1 MINVNYENV
10 EKLVNKENNF
20 LKASGKLIQE
30 TYQDFIWFSNT
41 FYTAEKKVKDKNL
54 DSGVTKAVNEEL
66 KKQGKDFYQVVKKCS
81 PNHKSAMRKLGK
93 NPDQSIKVVEGKIK
107 DCKNKKKPFKAD
119 TIRGLGSLLNTAPA
133 EKTLDE
139 VITDF
144 FTSTTK
150 KFDISNAKLVE
161 AIANNQSK
169 DSHEKSLDDQQSN
182 QLDDLAKAFHDRLA
196 DNQVAK
202 DMQLVASNS

>member
-1 MINVNYENV
+1 MINVNFKNV

-20 LKASGKLIQE
+20 LKASNQLVQE
-30 TYQDFIWFSNT
+30 TYKDFIWFSNM
-41 FYTAEKKVKDKNL
+41 FYTTEKKVKDKNL
-54 DSGVTKAVNEEL
+54 DKGVAKAVDEAMQA
-66 KKQGKDFYQVVKKCS
+66 QGKDFYQVVKKCT

-93 NPDQSIKVVEGKIK
+93 NPEKSVKVVEAKIK
-107 DCKNKKKPFKAD
+107 DCKDKKKPFKAD
-119 TIRGLGSLLNTAPA
+119 TIRGLGSLLNVAPT

-144 FTSTTK
+144 FNSTTK
-150 KFDISNAKLVE
+150 KFDISTVKLVE

-169 DSHEKSLDDQQSN
+169 NNAEKVLDDQQAE
-182 QLDDLAKAFHDRLA
+182 QLHDIE
-196 DNQVAK
+196 VAK

>member
-1 MINVNYENV
+1 MINVNYKNV
-10 EKLVNKENNF
+10 EKLINKENNF
-20 LKASGKLIQE
+20 LKASGQLIQQ

-41 FYTAEKKVKDKNL
+41 FYIAEKKVKDKKL
-54 DSGVTKAVNEEL
+54 DKGVSKAIDEEL
-66 KKQGKDFYQVVKKCS
+66 KKQGKDFYQVVKKCT

-107 DCKNKKKPFKAD
+107 DCKDKKKPFKAE

-144 FTSTTK
+144 FKSTTK

-169 DSHEKSLDDQQSN
+169 NTAEKSLDDQQSK
-182 QLDDLAKAFHDRLA
+182 QLHDIE
-196 DNQVAK
+196 VAK
-202 DMQLVASNS
+202 DMQLVANS

>member
-1 MINVNYENV
+1 MINVNFKNV

-20 LKASGKLIQE
+20 LKASNQLVQE
-30 TYQDFIWFSNT
+30 TYKDFIWFSNM
-41 FYTAEKKVKDKNL
+41 FYTTEKKVKDKNQ
-54 DSGVTKAVNEEL
+54 DKGVAKAVDEAMQA
-66 KKQGKDFYQVVKKCS
+66 QGKDFYQVVKKCT

-93 NPDQSIKVVEGKIK
+93 NPEKSVKVVEAKIK
-107 DCKNKKKPFKAD
+107 DCKDKKKPFKAD
-119 TIRGLGSLLNTAPA
+119 TIRGLGSLLNVAPT

-144 FTSTTK
+144 FNSTTK
-150 KFDISNAKLVE
+150 KFDISTVKLVE

-169 DSHEKSLDDQQSN
+169 NNEEKSLDDQQVQ
-182 QLDDLAKAFHDRLA
+182 QLHDIE
-196 DNQVAK
+196 VAK

>member
-1 MINVNYENV
+1 MINVNYKNV

-20 LKASGKLIQE
+20 LKSSGNLIQDI
-30 TYQDFIWFSNT
+30 YKDFIWFSNM
-41 FYTAEKKVKDKNL
+41 FYIAEKKIKDKNL
-54 DSGVTKAVNEEL
+54 DKGVSKAIDEEL
-66 KKQGKDFYQVVKKCS
+66 QKQGKDFYQVVKKCT

-93 NPDQSIKVVEGKIK
+93 NAEHSVKVVEAKIK
-107 DCKNKKKPFKAD
+107 DCKDKKKPFKAD
-119 TIRGLGSLLNTAPA
+119 TIRGLGSLLNVPPA

-144 FTSTTK
+144 FNSTTK
-150 KFDISNAKLVE
+150 KFDISTVKLVE

-169 DSHEKSLDDQQSN
+169 NNAEKSLNDQQSK
-182 QLDDLAKAFHDRLA
+182 QLHDIE
-196 DNQVAK
+196 VAK

>member
-1 MINVNYENV
+1 MINVNYKNV
-10 EKLVNKENNF
+10 EKLINKENNF
-20 LKASGKLIQE
+20 LKASGQLIQQ

-41 FYTAEKKVKDKNL
+41 FYIAEKKVKDKKL
-54 DSGVTKAVNEEL
+54 DKGVSKAIDEEL
-66 KKQGKDFYQVVKKCS
+66 KKQGKDFYQVVKKCT

-107 DCKNKKKPFKAD
+107 DCKDKKKPFKAE

-144 FTSTTK
+144 FKSTTK

-169 DSHEKSLDDQQSN
+169 NSHEKSLDDQQSK
-182 QLDDLAKAFHDRLA
+182 QLHDIE
-196 DNQVAK
+196 VAK
-202 DMQLVASNS
+202 DMQLVANS

>member
-1 MINVNYENV
+1 MINVNFKNV

-20 LKASGKLIQE
+20 LKASNQLVQE
-30 TYQDFIWFSNT
+30 TYKDFIWFSNM
-41 FYTAEKKVKDKNL
+41 FYTTEKKVKDKNL
-54 DSGVTKAVNEEL
+54 DKGVAKAVDEAMQA
-66 KKQGKDFYQVVKKCS
+66 QGKDFYQVVKKCT

-93 NPDQSIKVVEGKIK
+93 NPEKSVKVVEAKIK
-107 DCKNKKKPFKAD
+107 DCKDKKKPFKAD
-119 TIRGLGSLLNTAPA
+119 TIRGLGSLLNVAPT

-144 FTSTTK
+144 FNSTTK
-150 KFDISNAKLVE
+150 KFDISTVKLVE

-169 DSHEKSLDDQQSN
+169 NNEEKSLDDQQVQ
-182 QLDDLAKAFHDRLA
+182 QLHDIE
-196 DNQVAK
+196 VAK

>member
-1 MINVNYENV
+1 MINVNFKNV

-20 LKASGKLIQE
+20 LKSSSELIQN
-30 TYQDFIWFSNT
+30 TYKDFIWFSNM

-54 DSGVTKAVNEEL
+54 DSGVKEAIKKEL
-66 KKQGKDFYQVVKKCS
+66 QNVGQDFYQVVKKCTA
-81 PNHKSAMRKLGK
+81 NHLTAMRKLGK
-93 NPDQSIKVVEGKIK
+93 NPDQSVKVVEAKIK
-107 DCKNKKKPFKAD
+107 DCKEKKKSFKAD
-119 TIRGLGSLLNTAPA
+119 TIRGLGNLLNTAPA

-144 FTSTTK
+144 FNSTTK
-150 KFDISNAKLVE
+150 KFDISTVKLVE

-169 DSHEKSLDDQQSN
+169 NNAEK
-182 QLDDLAKAFHDRLA
+182 DL
-196 DNQVAK
+196 DNQQAEQLHDIEVAK

>member
-1 MINVNYENV
+1 MINVNYKNV

-20 LKASGKLIQE
+20 LKSSNTLIQDI
-30 TYQDFIWFSNT
+30 YKDFIWFSNM
-41 FYTAEKKVKDKNL
+41 FYIAEKKIKDKNL
-54 DSGVTKAVNEEL
+54 DKGVSKAIDEEL
-66 KKQGKDFYQVVKKCS
+66 QKQGKDFYQVVKKCT

-93 NPDQSIKVVEGKIK
+93 NAEHSVKVVEAKIK
-107 DCKNKKKPFKAD
+107 DCKDKKKPFKAD
-119 TIRGLGSLLNTAPA
+119 TIRGLGSLLNVPPA

-144 FTSTTK
+144 FNSTTK
-150 KFDISNAKLVE
+150 KFDISTVKLVE

-169 DSHEKSLDDQQSN
+169 NNAEKSLNDQQSK
-182 QLDDLAKAFHDRLA
+182 QLHDIE
-196 DNQVAK
+196 VAK

>member
-1 MINVNYENV
+1 MINVNYKNV

-20 LKASGKLIQE
+20 LKSSGSLIQDI
-30 TYQDFIWFSNT
+30 YKDFIWFSNM
-41 FYTAEKKVKDKNL
+41 FYIAEKKIKDKNL
-54 DSGVTKAVNEEL
+54 DKGVAKAIDEEL
-66 KKQGKDFYQVVKKCS
+66 KKQGKDFYQVVKKCT

-93 NPDQSIKVVEGKIK
+93 DAENSVKVVEAKIK
-107 DCKNKKKPFKAD
+107 DCKDKKKPFKAD
-119 TIRGLGSLLNTAPA
+119 TIRGLGSLLNVAPT

-144 FTSTTK
+144 FNSTTK
-150 KFDISNAKLVE
+150 KFDISTVKLVE

-169 DSHEKSLDDQQSN
+169 NNAEKSLDDQQSK
-182 QLDDLAKAFHDRLA
+182 QLHDIE
-196 DNQVAK
+196 VAK

>member
-1 MINVNYENV
+1 MINVNYKNV

-20 LKASGKLIQE
+20 LKSSNTLIQDI
-30 TYQDFIWFSNT
+30 YKDFIWFSNM
-41 FYTAEKKVKDKNL
+41 FYIAEKKIKDKNL
-54 DSGVTKAVNEEL
+54 DKGVSKAIDQEL
-66 KKQGKDFYQVVKKCS
+66 QKLGKDFYQVVKKCT

-93 NPDQSIKVVEGKIK
+93 NAEHSVKVVEAKIK
-107 DCKNKKKPFKAD
+107 DCKDKKKPFKAD
-119 TIRGLGSLLNTAPA
+119 TIRGLGSLLNVPPA

-144 FTSTTK
+144 FNSTTK
-150 KFDISNAKLVE
+150 KFDISTVKLVE

-169 DSHEKSLDDQQSN
+169 NNAEKSLNDQQSK
-182 QLDDLAKAFHDRLA
+182 QLHDIE
-196 DNQVAK
+196 VAK

>member
-1 MINVNYENV
+1 MINVNYKNV

-20 LKASGKLIQE
+20 LKSSGSLIQDI
-30 TYQDFIWFSNT
+30 YKDFIYFSNM
-41 FYTAEKKVKDKNL
+41 FYIAEKKIKDKNL
-54 DSGVTKAVNEEL
+54 DKGVAKAIDEEL
-66 KKQGKDFYQVVKKCS
+66 QKLGKDFYQVVKKCT

-93 NPDQSIKVVEGKIK
+93 NAENSVKVVEAKIK
-107 DCKNKKKPFKAD
+107 ECKDKKKPFKAD

-144 FTSTTK
+144 FNSTTK
-150 KFDISNAKLVE
+150 KFDISTAKLVE

-169 DSHEKSLDDQQSN
+169 NTAEKSLDDQQTK
-182 QLDDLAKAFHDRLA
+182 QLHDIE
-196 DNQVAK
+196 VAK
-202 DMQLVASNS
+202 DMQLVANS

>member
-1 MINVNYENV
+1 MINVNYKNV
-10 EKLVNKENNF
+10 EKLINKENNF
-20 LKASGKLIQE
+20 LKASGQLIQQ

-41 FYTAEKKVKDKNL
+41 FYIAEKKVKDKKL
-54 DSGVTKAVNEEL
+54 DKGVSKAIDEEL
-66 KKQGKDFYQVVKKCS
+66 KKQGKDFYQVVKKCT

-107 DCKNKKKPFKAD
+107 DCKDKKKPFKAE

-144 FTSTTK
+144 FNSTTK

-169 DSHEKSLDDQQSN
+169 NSHEKSLDDQQSK
-182 QLDDLAKAFHDRLA
+182 QLHDIE
-196 DNQVAK
+196 VAK
-202 DMQLVASNS
+202 DMQLVANS